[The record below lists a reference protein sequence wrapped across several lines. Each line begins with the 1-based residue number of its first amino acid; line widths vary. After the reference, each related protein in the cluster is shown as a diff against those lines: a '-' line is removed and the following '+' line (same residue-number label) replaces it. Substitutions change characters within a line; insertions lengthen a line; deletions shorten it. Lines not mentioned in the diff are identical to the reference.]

1 MKRIRFT
8 GASCV
13 PGAGRPR
20 GASPRCAP
28 SPARCTFAPM
38 VTPAHDPVSAALEST
53 VAAYETLVRRIGFQ
67 HRLPEHDV
75 DELLQDV
82 RLRLWRARGGGGGEQ
97 IAAVSTSY
105 VYRTAASAALD
116 LLRRR
121 RARRADAWEEIT
133 DAGGGLPSVAPGP
146 DDDLAERELAEE
158 VARVVDTIVPSR
170 RPVVRMYLAGYPRE
184 EIAEL
189 LGWTEAKTRNLL
201 YRGLADL
208 REGLEARGIGWSR
221 AD

>member
-1 MKRIRFT
+1 
-8 GASCV
+8 
-13 PGAGRPR
+13 
-20 GASPRCAP
+20 
-28 SPARCTFAPM
+28 M
-38 VTPAHDPVSAALEST
+38 VTPAHDPLSAALERT
-53 VAAYETLVRRIGFQ
+53 LTTYDTLVRRVGYR
-67 HRLPEHDV
+67 HRLADHDV

-82 RLRLWRARGGGGGEQ
+82 RLRLWRARGGDGEGEQ
-97 IAAVSTSY
+97 IRLVSTSY

-121 RARRADAWEEIT
+121 RARRT
-133 DAGGGLPSVAPGP
+133 DVSDELSALAGELASHAASP
-146 DDDLAERELAEE
+146 DDDLAARELAEE
-158 VARVVDTIVPSR
+158 VARVVDTIVPAR

-208 REGLEARGIGWSR
+208 REGLTERGIGWGGGQP
-221 AD
+221 A

>member
-1 MKRIRFT
+1 
-8 GASCV
+8 
-13 PGAGRPR
+13 
-20 GASPRCAP
+20 
-28 SPARCTFAPM
+28 M
-38 VTPAHDPVSAALEST
+38 VTPAHDPISAALEST
-53 VAAYETLVRRIGFQ
+53 IASYEALVRRVGFR
-67 HRLPEHDV
+67 HRLADHDV

-82 RLRLWRARGGGGGEQ
+82 RLRLWRARGEDGAGEQ
-97 IAAVSTSY
+97 IRLVSTSY

-121 RARRADAWEEIT
+121 RARRAESFD
-133 DAGGGLPSVAPGP
+133 DLAGGVGDVASHAPTP

-158 VARVVDTIVPSR
+158 VAQVVETIAPAR
-170 RPVVRMYLAGYPRE
+170 RPVVRMYLAGYRRE

-208 REGLEARGIGWSR
+208 REGLTERGIGWGR
-221 AD
+221 AGARDHLA